1 MLQAYADYNDLMDLT
16 EQLISE
22 MVADLNNGSHII
34 KYHPNGPGGEEVQID
49 FSTPWR
55 RISMI
60 SGLEEALGV
69 KFPADLTTEETRQF
83 LVNLVGCH
91 RFSWHKIDCKKDT
104 RQLAGP
110 TGHDSW
116 TRPGVLL
123 MTRAI

>member
-34 KYHPNGPGGEEVQID
+34 KYHPDGPAGEEVQID
-49 FSTPWR
+49 FSPPWR

-91 RFSWHKIDCKKDT
+91 SFIWHKVV
-104 RQLAGP
+104 Q
-110 TGHDSW
+110 
-116 TRPGVLL
+116 
-123 MTRAI
+123 